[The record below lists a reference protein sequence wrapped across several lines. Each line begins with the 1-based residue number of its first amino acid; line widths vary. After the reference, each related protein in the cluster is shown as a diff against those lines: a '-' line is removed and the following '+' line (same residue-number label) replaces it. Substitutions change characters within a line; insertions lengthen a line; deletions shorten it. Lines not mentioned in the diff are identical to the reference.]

1 MATFKTVDISARMGE
16 RFRIESRIR
25 DHVLIVDQA
34 KAAGGEDA
42 GPTPLEYLFLSLAGC
57 VASIARIV
65 ANQQKLP
72 LRSMEVRVVGEL
84 DVETLMG
91 KAQENRAGFTG
102 LRVITKIDADMS
114 KDQKERFLHEVDARC
129 PVSDN
134 LKSLTPLYFEVES

>member
-1 MATFKTVDISARMGE
+1 MATFKTVDVTARLGE

-25 DHVLIVDQA
+25 DHVLIIDQT

-42 GPTPLEYLFLSLAGC
+42 GPTPLEYLLVSLAGC
-57 VASIARIV
+57 VASIGRIV
-65 ANQQKLP
+65 ANQKKLP
-72 LRSMEVRVVGEL
+72 LRSMDVRVVGEL
-84 DVETLMG
+84 DVATLMG

-114 KDQKERFLHEVDARC
+114 KEEKERFLHEVDTRC